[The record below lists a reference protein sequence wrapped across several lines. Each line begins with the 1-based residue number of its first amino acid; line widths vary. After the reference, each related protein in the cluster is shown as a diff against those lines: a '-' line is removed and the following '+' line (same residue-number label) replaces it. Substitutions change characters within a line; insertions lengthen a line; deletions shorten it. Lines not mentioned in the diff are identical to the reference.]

1 MAVSSQPSEAVT
13 DEHIA
18 AMAREFDR
26 LIRQTSKSPRQF
38 ETRATAAGILGLSQT
53 SISRCRGVGNGRLP
67 RRDALEFLFEL
78 AGEHELGRQRVRTLL
93 EQARQA
99 GRAAVDD
106 ADALPDDDQSAP
118 PIEAQVGPTP
128 SAGHD
133 DEVPRPKRRTPSRRF
148 LIIALAATLVVM
160 AASAAIV
167 ATLARSGG
175 TQAPSPAAS
184 GRAVDAAAPCD
195 RYVVT
200 DRDLWVRDES
210 GTPTDQQL
218 RNGQEVK
225 VLNRHSRSGPPDNW
239 LVTRSDRLTGWV
251 DRDYLAPLCMPAGVG
266 TVSRAAQPA
275 TP

>member
-1 MAVSSQPSEAVT
+1 MSSQPSGAVAEERT
-13 DEHIA
+13 A

-26 LIRQTSKSPRQF
+26 LIRQTSKSPGQI
-38 ETRATAAGILGLSQT
+38 ETRARAAGILGLSQA

-99 GRAAVDD
+99 GRAAADD
-106 ADALPDDDQSAP
+106 AGALPDDDQSAP
-118 PIEAQVGPTP
+118 PIKAQVGPMP
-128 SAGHD
+128 SASHD
-133 DEVPRPKRRTPSRRF
+133 DEVPHLKRRAHGRRF
-148 LIIALAATLVVM
+148 LVIALAATLVVV
-160 AASAAIV
+160 AAFAAIV
-167 ATLARSGG
+167 ATVARSGG
-175 TQAPSPAAS
+175 TRAPEPAGS
-184 GRAVDAAAPCD
+184 GRVAGAAAPCN

-200 DRDLWVRDES
+200 ARDLWVRDES

-218 RNGQEVK
+218 LNGQEVT

-239 LVTRSDRLTGWV
+239 LVTTSDRLTGWV
-251 DRDYLAPLCMPAGVG
+251 DRDYLAPLCTPASVG